1 MKPDNLTTK
10 PKTNNNSVELVAA
23 FQDNNQ
29 MNVLLPTAKVNLDD
43 SVIAATVKDIEPVF
57 KQIESQPAQATNQN
71 HEILSF

>member
-1 MKPDNLTTK
+1 
-10 PKTNNNSVELVAA
+10 
-23 FQDNNQ
+23 

-71 HEILSF
+71 HDILSF